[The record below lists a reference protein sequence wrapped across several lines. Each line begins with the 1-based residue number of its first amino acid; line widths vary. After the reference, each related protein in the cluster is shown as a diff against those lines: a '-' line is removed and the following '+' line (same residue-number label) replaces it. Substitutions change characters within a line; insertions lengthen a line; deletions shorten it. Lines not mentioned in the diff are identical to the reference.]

1 MGRRLS
7 NEIELLCQS
16 YDFMLNEFNDRMR
29 AGGDDPEK
37 VLLVINTS
45 TLWLTEAIRA
55 SGHNLYEKSIEVL
68 EGATLLL
75 NDVNEPSG
83 EDAESRPLQMNN
95 MVQPSQFYNDNV
107 TY

>member
-1 MGRRLS
+1 MDQKRKYMEGAVWMGRRLS

-16 YDFMLNEFNDRMR
+16 YDYMLNEFNDRMR
-29 AGGDDPEK
+29 ASIDTNDPDA
-37 VLLVINTS
+37 VLTVINTS

-75 NDVNEPSG
+75 NDVNDPSG
-83 EDAESRPLQMNN
+83 D
-95 MVQPSQFYNDNV
+95 
-107 TY
+107 

>member
-1 MGRRLS
+1 MQQFDVDQKRKYMEGAVWMGRRLS

-16 YDFMLNEFNDRMR
+16 YDYMLSEFNERMR
-29 AGGDDPEK
+29 ASGDDPEK
-37 VLLVINTS
+37 ALTVINNS

-75 NDVNEPSG
+75 NDVSE
-83 EDAESRPLQMNN
+83 
-95 MVQPSQFYNDNV
+95 
-107 TY
+107 